1 MGQIVGAGNF
11 SKVYK
16 SFNKKTLEWVV
27 LKVVKKEN
35 VAAMKHVDHIINE
48 RNVLKYLTKLWE
60 QAKLSEKKKYEDL
73 ICPFIV

>member
-1 MGQIVGAGNF
+1 M
-11 SKVYK
+11 
-16 SFNKKTLEWVV
+16 

>member
-11 SKVYK
+11 AKVYK